1 MLLRILLSI
10 KVRCGRIM
18 MIKKLI
24 MEDPEHRSFNS
35 GTAIISQT
43 LFSHNRKYLNQKL
56 FKHDQVYE
64 LL

>member
-1 MLLRILLSI
+1 
-10 KVRCGRIM
+10 M

>member
-1 MLLRILLSI
+1 
-10 KVRCGRIM
+10 
-18 MIKKLI
+18 
-24 MEDPEHRSFNS
+24 MEDPEHRSFNR

-43 LFSHNRKYLNQKL
+43 LFSHNRKYLNQKQ